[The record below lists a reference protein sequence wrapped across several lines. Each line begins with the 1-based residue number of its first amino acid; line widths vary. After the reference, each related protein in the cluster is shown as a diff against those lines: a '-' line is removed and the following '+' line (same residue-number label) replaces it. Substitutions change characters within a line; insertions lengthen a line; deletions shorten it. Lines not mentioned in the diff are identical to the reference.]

1 MTRGDLVKKRS
12 VGCQK
17 EVLDKKP
24 TLFLLEK
31 VRIRRKLYGKRGDP
45 YKNMALRNT
54 AAVPCPFRSFIQE
67 SC

>member
-1 MTRGDLVKKRS
+1 VTRGDLVKKRS

-45 YKNMALRNT
+45 VLHGEIKNWHKDCLLILT
-54 AAVPCPFRSFIQE
+54 E
-67 SC
+67 